1 MSQNL
6 NSAVAVIGIDIGKN
20 SFHVVGLDDRGA
32 IVLRQKWSRGQIEA
46 RLPPKADMVQHGCDV
61 RFVPTA
67 DPFTSLQQP
76 DSLANSAGRASTQ
89 DMRA

>member
-20 SFHVVGLDDRGA
+20 SFHVVGLDNHGA

-46 RLPPKADMVQHGCDV
+46 RLANLPPCLIGMEACVGAHHLSRK
-61 RFVPTA
+61 
-67 DPFTSLQQP
+67 LQALGHELP
-76 DSLANSAGRASTQ
+76 VD
-89 DMRA
+89 